1 VATTIIVSSEI
12 VSGTVYGFR
21 VRARNIFGWGPYSTV
36 TEIKAAREPGVPAA
50 PVTSVDPV
58 TGGVT
63 IEWTAPDARGDTIT
77 DYKVE
82 IADKAGTTWHIE
94 PSCLGTDVDVK
105 TNLKCV
111 VLMSSLTSAPYNYVF
126 DDLVQ
131 VRVQATNFFGF
142 GVLSPVSESTGARIR
157 VVPTKM
163 AAPTEDPSCTDVTLT
178 MNWIALSGAD
188 AGNSAVIAYS
198 LYWDAGDAEA
208 TTFAELTDA
217 LVTSFTVNGVEGGR
231 SYRFKVRARNIYG
244 YGPYSDETLV
254 IPDDAP
260 GKTAIPTVL
269 LNAVDPTEVE
279 VSWPEPDDHSSPI
292 TAYEILF
299 MKANGDFAHELTRCD
314 GTLTSVVTDRKCSV
328 PMGTI
333 RTLTARPRDSLIRV
347 KVRAFNA
354 KGSGLFSEVNTAGA
368 TIETEP
374 TNLSVVSIDVP
385 STYNDR
391 TKAVWTALTGS
402 ARGGRDVAITQ
413 YEVYWDQAADTWVS
427 LANTT
432 SLFTI
437 KEGLIGGTTYK
448 FKVRGYNKYGE
459 GPFTAEVSIQTS
471 QAPEEPAPPTL
482 EVVGAHVK
490 ISWAAPFANHRAVLG
505 YQILIETSAAEFV
518 ERKALCDGDAQ
529 AAVLYCLVDM
539 HDLRASPF
547 SLVYDTLV
555 RAKVLARN
563 ERGWSTASAPNSAGA
578 RVQVEPLAMG
588 VTSRGILS
596 GPTQID
602 VYWSPLSTP

>member
-1 VATTIIVSSEI
+1 M
-12 VSGTVYGFR
+12 
-21 VRARNIFGWGPYSTV
+21 STL
-36 TEIKAAREPGVPAA
+36 
-50 PVTSVDPV
+50 
-58 TGGVT
+58 
-63 IEWTAPDARGDTIT
+63 TA
-77 DYKVE
+77 
-82 IADKAGTTWHIE
+82 
-94 PSCLGTDVDVK
+94 
-105 TNLKCV
+105 
-111 VLMSSLTSAPYNYVF
+111 APYNYEF
-126 DDLVQ
+126 DDLVK
-131 VRVQATNFFGF
+131 VRVQASNFFGF
-142 GVLSPVSESTGARIR
+142 GVLSPESGATGARIR
-157 VVPTKM
+157 VVPSQM
-163 AAPTEDPSCTDVTLT
+163 APPTEDPSCTDVTLT
-178 MNWIALSGAD
+178 MNWIPLSGAD
-188 AGNSAVIAYS
+188 AGNSPVIAYS
-198 LYWDAGDAEA
+198 LLWDEGNAAA
-208 TTFAELTDA
+208 TTFTELTDA
-217 LVTSFTVNGVEGGR
+217 LVTSFTVNGVDGGR
-231 SYRFKVRARNIYG
+231 TYRFKVRARNIYG
-244 YGPYSDETLV
+244 HGPDSDATVV

-260 GKTAIPTVL
+260 GKTAIPTVQ

-279 VSWPEPDDHSSPI
+279 ISWPEPDDHSAPI

-314 GTLTSVVTDRKCSV
+314 GSAGSAVVAARKCSV

-374 TNLSVVSIDVP
+374 TNLSVVTIDVP

-391 TKAVWTALTGS
+391 TQVVWTALTGS
-402 ARGGRDVAITQ
+402 ARGGSNVAITH
-413 YEVYWDQAADTWVS
+413 YEVYWDQAADNWVS

-432 SLFTI
+432 SLFTL
-437 KEGLIGGTTYK
+437 KDGLTGGTTYK

-459 GPFTAEVSIQTS
+459 GPFTAEVSVQTS
-471 QAPEEPAPPTL
+471 QAPEQPAAPTL
-482 EVVGAHVK
+482 QVVGAHVK
-490 ISWAAPFANHRAVLG
+490 ISWVAPFANHRAVLG
-505 YQILIETSAAEFV
+505 YQVLIETALGEFV

-547 SLVYDTLV
+547 NLVYDTLV

-588 VTSRGILS
+588 VTSRGAET

-602 VYWSPLSTP
+602 VYWSPLTTPEDGGSPVLSYHLQYDNGTFATTWLDVVGLAPDSVATTIIVSSEIVSGTVYGFRVRARNIFGWGPYSTVTEIKAAREPGAPAAPVPRTDPVAGGVSI